1 LQKFAQEQMTVII
14 AVKDGNVILM
24 GADSASTDDSHSQQ
38 IRRDKKIFRKL
49 CGNEEMLIGFAG
61 DYRIA
66 QRIQYEFTAP
76 PYTYDYADAMSYLVS
91 AFLPALE
98 EFYLFEKNFLEEC
111 TLLIG
116 FDKQIFKIYCDGQV
130 SQALTDYDA
139 IGDTALGAL
148 HAGWNLG
155 SRSHEL
161 LDLGLYACEELMSTV
176 RRPFYTEILFSE
188 TYKKKRRSHGHY

>member
-1 LQKFAQEQMTVII
+1 MTVII
-14 AVKDGNVILM
+14 AVRDGNVILM
-24 GADSASTDDSHSQQ
+24 GADSAATDDAHSQQ

-49 CGNEEMLIGFAG
+49 CGNHEMLIGFSG

-66 QRIQYEFTAP
+66 QRIHYEFGAP
-76 PYTYDYADAMSYLVS
+76 PYTNQYEDAMSYLVS

-98 EFYLFEKNFLEEC
+98 EFYFHEKNFLGEC

-116 FDKQIFKIYCDGQV
+116 FDKQIFKIYGDGQV
-130 SQALTDYDA
+130 SQALTEYDA

-161 LDLGLYACEELMSTV
+161 MDLGLYACEELMSTV
-176 RRPFYTEILFSE
+176 RRPFYTEVLFSPE
-188 TYKKKRRSHGHY
+188 PKKKTKRHLKF